1 MSANNKLR
9 TWRNSRL
16 LFRSHDARA
25 LDIVSG
31 RAARLGLDARHPV
44 RLQQLDIALRRSN
57 RIRHLHPGP
66 HLESRGFRAA
76 GLLQSDLIEADDR
89 RHCRHVFAARPFL
102 PSRSVRRNR

>member
-57 RIRHLHPGP
+57 RIRHLHSGP
-66 HLESRGFRAA
+66 HLESRAFRAA
-76 GLLQSDLIEADDR
+76 GWLPSDLSEADARSDV
-89 RHCRHVFAARPFL
+89 RHGLAC
-102 PSRSVRRNR
+102 